1 MSNIIYF
8 GTDVEVAN
16 CGVII
21 ILPRLYQ
28 SSGSF
33 FCRSNKLLSCI
44 VPLIFQGFILYDTIY
59 FLIQIE
65 KTRHCKSRRRL
76 LSNIR
81 RINLS
86 NVNICCFENLVG
98 RKPP

>member
-33 FCRSNKLLSCI
+33 FCRSNKLLGVMHFSFNFSG
-44 VPLIFQGFILYDTIY
+44 VYL
-59 FLIQIE
+59 
-65 KTRHCKSRRRL
+65 K
-76 LSNIR
+76 
-81 RINLS
+81 
-86 NVNICCFENLVG
+86 
-98 RKPP
+98 